1 MHACLYH
8 GCPWSTPLFYQR
20 ITEKKKKKKKKKGD
34 WNDFLTLTMSG
45 GVGTRTQASALVG
58 GSPTTHPEPQI
69 NLMASLLSLL

>member
-1 MHACLYH
+1 MHARLYH

-20 ITEKKKKKKKKKGD
+20 ITEKKRD

-69 NLMASLLSLL
+69 HLMASLLSLL